1 MVWVDSVQ
9 TTSLQTDG
17 AVIKLKEI
25 ATGVTGGNIRS
36 LAKAITLVESRNKE
50 HYLAAAALLDLLM
63 PETGK
68 SIRIGISGVPGVG
81 KSTFIEALGLHLTAN
96 GHRVAILAVDP
107 SSQLSGGSILGD
119 KTRMEELSRDPNA
132 YIRPSPAGDS
142 LGGVAR
148 KTRETMLV
156 CEAAGYD
163 VIIVETVGVGQ
174 SEITVASMVD
184 LFVLLQLPNAG
195 DELQGIKKGVMEI
208 ADAIIINKAEG
219 DNRPKADLARQQYL
233 NALHIVKPRS
243 RHWTVPVLTCSA
255 LHKEGIAEVW
265 DMVCQFRETMH
276 RVGGF
281 EAKRQAQAVDW
292 MWSLLMDD
300 LKDMFL
306 QDPGVAG
313 IFSQVQQAV
322 ASGVT
327 TPGAAARR
335 LLETFRRGHFS

>member
-1 MVWVDSVQ
+1 MWVDAVQ
-9 TTSLQTDG
+9 LTSLQTDA

-25 ATGVTGGNIRS
+25 AAGVTGGNIRS
-36 LAKAITLVESRNKE
+36 LAKAITLIESRNKE
-50 HYLAAAALLDLLM
+50 HYVAAAALLDMLM

-68 SIRIGISGVPGVG
+68 SVRIGISGVPGVG
-81 KSTFIEALGLHLTAN
+81 KSTFIEALGLHLTGR

-148 KTRETMLV
+148 KTRETMLI

-184 LFVLLQLPNAG
+184 LFLLMQLPNAG

-208 ADAIIINKAEG
+208 ADAIIINKAER
-219 DNRPKADLARQQYL
+219 DNRPRAELARQQYL

-243 RHWTVPVLTCSA
+243 RHWTVPVLMCSA
-255 LHKEGIAEVW
+255 LHKDGIDEVW
-265 DMVCQFRETMH
+265 EMVGRFCEAMKDA
-276 RVGGF
+276 GEF
-281 EAKRQAQAVDW
+281 EVKRRAQAVDW
-292 MWSLLMDD
+292 MWSLLMDE
-300 LKDMFL
+300 LKDLFL
-306 QDPGVAG
+306 QDPGVSG
-313 IFSQVQQAV
+313 VFSQVQQAV

-335 LLETFRRGHFS
+335 LLETFRRGHYS